1 MNISL
6 NYAEKGEGDVLI
18 LLHGNSES
26 NRIFK
31 HQIDYFSSKYRVIAI
46 DTRGHGNSPRGDAPF
61 TLGQFAEDLN
71 NFLTEHDI
79 EKANILGFSDGG
91 NIAMIF
97 TMKYPEK
104 VSKLILNGA
113 NLNPGGVK
121 KYFQKF
127 LNCLYKIFSG
137 LSKNNKKAIKYTEM
151 LGLMVNQPDINPD
164 FLSNILIPTLVIAGT
179 NDLITEEHTKLIA
192 SSIPEA
198 KSVFIKGNHFI
209 LSKKPEAF
217 NKAVDEFLNE

>member
-6 NYAEKGEGDVLI
+6 NYAEKGEGDILI

-26 NRIFK
+26 NKIFK
-31 HQIDYFSSKYRVIAI
+31 DQIDYFSSKYRVIAI
-46 DTRGHGNSPRGDAPF
+46 DTRGHGNSPRGNAPF

-71 NFLTEHDI
+71 NFFTEHDI
-79 EKANILGFSDGG
+79 KKANILGFSDGG
-91 NIAMIF
+91 SIAMIF

-121 KYFQKF
+121 KYFQMF

-137 LSKNNKKAIKYTEM
+137 LLKYNKKAIKYTEM
-151 LGLMVNQPDINPD
+151 LGLMVNQPGINPD
-164 FLSNILIPTLVIAGT
+164 FLNNILIPTLVIAGT

-198 KSVFIKGNHFI
+198 KLVFIKGNHFI